1 MSSPPPPPSSQAP
14 RPRDLL
20 GVRSLLAER
29 DFVRIWVTGALGWTV
44 RWLEVLS
51 IALYALAETGSAL
64 VVALMLFVRVAPTT
78 LLAGPFGAVADR
90 FDRRRL
96 LCIGL
101 ALLCLNSLVLGAL
114 AAVGVL
120 TLWHIAIG
128 AFLNG
133 CVWSGEHSVR
143 RTLLAEIVGLERLG
157 RATSLDSA
165 TNQATRMIG
174 PLIGGLLFGLLG
186 LQGAYFIGA
195 ILFAI
200 AFFNVARLDTEVRI
214 ATGPAIGLL
223 SSIREGL
230 SHVRANRPVA
240 ATLAVTI
247 IMNLFGF
254 PYFSMIPVIGERVL
268 DLSAAG
274 IGLLMSLDGLGA
286 TLGSV
291 ALAIFIRPRL
301 YLPVY
306 LAGAFLL
313 MATIVGFGG
322 SPWLEL
328 SAPNPVPRRHRFRRL
343 WCNAKCDLA
352 QPHTGSV
359 ARPRDGSACGVH
371 RHRAHRAVAH
381 RASRGMVG
389 GVGRGD
395 DQRVRRPARVG
406 GRELVLAGAA
416 PLRREL
422 MSIRTELERLSQRMP
437 RKFGKSE
444 CGTY

>member
-328 SAPNPVPRRHRFRRL
+328 SAPILFL
-343 WCNAKCDLA
+343 GGIGFAGFGA
-352 QPHTGSV
+352 MQ
-359 ARPRDGSACGVH
+359 SAILL
-371 RHRAHRAVAH
+371 
-381 RASRGMVG
+381 SRTPEAL
-389 GVGRGD
+389 R
-395 DQRVRRPARVG
+395 ARVMG
-406 GRELVLAGAA
+406 LLAVCIGTGPIGLLHIGLLAEWLGASA
-416 PLRREL
+416 AVTISAFEGLLALGVASWYWPELRR
-422 MSIRTELERLSQRMP
+422 
-437 RKFGKSE
+437 
-444 CGTY
+444 CGGS

>member
-1 MSSPPPPPSSQAP
+1 M
-14 RPRDLL
+14 
-20 GVRSLLAER
+20 RSLLAER
-29 DFVRIWVTGALGWTV
+29 DFVLIWVAGALGWTV

-64 VVALMLFVRVAPTT
+64 VVALMLFVRVVPTT
-78 LLAGPFGAVADR
+78 LLAGPVGAVADR

-133 CVWSGEHSVR
+133 CVWSGEHAVR

-195 ILFAI
+195 ALFAI
-200 AFFNVARLDTEVRI
+200 AFFNVARLDTDVRI

-230 SHVRANRPVA
+230 AHVRANRPVA

-291 ALAIFIRPRL
+291 ALAILIRPRL

-322 SPWLEL
+322 SPWLGL
-328 SAPNPVPRRHRFRRL
+328 SAPILFL
-343 WCNAKCDLA
+343 GGIGFAGFGA
-352 QPHTGSV
+352 MQ
-359 ARPRDGSACGVH
+359 SAILL
-371 RHRAHRAVAH
+371 
-381 RASRGMVG
+381 SRTPEAL
-389 GVGRGD
+389 R
-395 DQRVRRPARVG
+395 ARVMG
-406 GRELVLAGAA
+406 LLGVCIGTGPIGLLHIGLLAEWLGASA
-416 PLRREL
+416 AVTISALEGLLALGVASWYWPELRR
-422 MSIRTELERLSQRMP
+422 SGGS
-437 RKFGKSE
+437 
-444 CGTY
+444 